1 MTSELEAATR
11 AYRRAQNAVEKRREA
26 LAEAVCKAAHD
37 GVRQVDIC
45 RITGYTRER
54 VRQIVK
60 AGHDARSNEP
70 SDA

>member
-11 AYRRAQNAVEKRREA
+11 AYRRAQKAVDKRRDE
-26 LAEAVCKAAHD
+26 LADAVFNAARD

-54 VRQIVK
+54 VRQIVREIEDRES
-60 AGHDARSNEP
+60 G
-70 SDA
+70 SDG

>member
-11 AYRRAQNAVEKRREA
+11 AYRRAQKAVDKRRDE
-26 LAEAVCKAAHD
+26 LADAVFKATRD

-54 VRQIVK
+54 VRQIVREIEDRESEQS
-60 AGHDARSNEP
+60 G
-70 SDA
+70 